1 MFEWEIQILKKVSG
15 VQHYVHV
22 RSHSARIVAPPDPLR
37 AFAIGEGNTVHYFK
51 RITKPWEFK

>member
-37 AFAIGEGNTVHYFK
+37 AFAI
-51 RITKPWEFK
+51 RRR